1 MLVIGSD
8 NNLSV
13 LPGKNPASDAGNGIV
28 VLGFPSGNHDFI
40 KNIQSRKSDEEKH
53 CLELRNVLH
62 ESLQASY
69 ELLSY
74 WICSMYKH
82 LDRTVSLTLL
92 EHIAKKHDRL
102 LRELVRLCI

>member
-1 MLVIGSD
+1 
-8 NNLSV
+8 
-13 LPGKNPASDAGNGIV
+13 V

-40 KNIQSRKSDEEKH
+40 KNFQSRKSDEEKH

-62 ESLQASY
+62 ESEQASY

-74 WICSMYKH
+74 CVGSMYKH

-92 EHIAKKHDRL
+92 EHIAKKRDRRR
-102 LRELVRLCI
+102 REFVRLCI